1 MFPGC
6 NVRGCTGT
14 ADNYILNFPD
24 AASPADKLNLLGA
37 LMLIEYMV
45 FEKKPDNNNG
55 GGGIDID
62 F

>member
-1 MFPGC
+1 
-6 NVRGCTGT
+6 
-14 ADNYILNFPD
+14 
-24 AASPADKLNLLGA
+24 
-37 LMLIEYMV
+37 MLIEYMV